1 MLQPGTDR
9 VPGNEGPTDPL
20 TDVWRCDPCKPQK
33 GTEEAKKKKKTDDFK
48 IRKTKFGLIMP
59 KRNIA

>member
-1 MLQPGTDR
+1 MRGGVTHK
-9 VPGNEGPTDPL
+9 VPERN
-20 TDVWRCDPCKPQK
+20 RRRR
-33 GTEEAKKKKKTDDFK
+33 KKERKTDDFK

>member
-20 TDVWRCDPCKPQK
+20 TDAWRCDPCKPQK
-33 GTEEAKKKKKTDDFK
+33 GMEEAKKKKKRLMTLK
-48 IRKTKFGLIMP
+48 LEKLNLGLLCPRGI
-59 KRNIA
+59 